1 MPESG
6 HMRPKENQ
14 GQCTRS
20 KEGVPRDASEPK
32 EELYTLQHW
41 KTVGGVKV
49 IMRPDVVTF
58 YKQKIIQN
66 FSCTVANMKTM

>member
-1 MPESG
+1 
-6 HMRPKENQ
+6 MRPKENQ
-14 GQCTRS
+14 RQCARS

-32 EELYTLQHW
+32 EELYILQHW

-66 FSCTVANMKTM
+66 FCTVANMKTM